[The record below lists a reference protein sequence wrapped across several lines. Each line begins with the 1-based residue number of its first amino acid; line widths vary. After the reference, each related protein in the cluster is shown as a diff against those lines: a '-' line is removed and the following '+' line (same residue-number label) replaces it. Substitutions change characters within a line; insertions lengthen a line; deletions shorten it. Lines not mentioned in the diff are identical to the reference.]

1 MTFIFIHYEIVEKR
15 KKAFIDNRHHLQ
27 TAEKVNC
34 HGGLT
39 VQFLLCGGYLLAE
52 ANNWWLLL
60 LFNV

>member
-52 ANNWWLLL
+52 ANN
-60 LFNV
+60 